1 MDKFKGK
8 APETE
13 KTGSK
18 QKSHLDRKR
27 SHAHRKESSSRKK
40 GLAIHRELFDEN
52 KVPAD
57 SRKII
62 ENFEE
67 IVANVRN
74 LSGKQKVSLYA
85 TIKNLSHQLTDD
97 RNSRRLGY
105 MNEASSISAYISYF
119 MWWNLVRM
127 TRLFSNL
134 PKTAFEPL
142 ANSQNPVA
150 IDIGSG
156 TLTVVISLWL
166 ARPELRNKKIKWYC
180 MDLSQTAL
188 AAGEDLYFSIAAK
201 TIKGEVSPSAPMP
214 EAFTPTPS
222 AGAKKA
228 PATPPKTPEPARP
241 AQTKQSQPAKKT
253 PAAKQAQPKQSQPA
267 KQVTSKTTEQP
278 KMAEQT
284 LQKSIDELMAEQQQ
298 KKTTKKAFD
307 WSQFDEMEGNTSS
320 SNSTA
325 SAKNNALS
333 SAQNAFSGSAASSAQ
348 GSSGAKSE
356 SKSNSKS
363 AENQSVSSST
373 KNALSQA
380 VSAHKYSSSTS
391 NVSSTVTADTSN
403 SNGHVSIKMSD
414 GVPRILLEP
423 AEPKIVLSAEAA
435 SLIDSTKQLTIS
447 FTVTAGGTV
456 PVANIKISPDILPS
470 IVSMEIKEQISR
482 WRFQSAPSDGQAQF
496 SYTIKKK

>member
-1 MDKFKGK
+1 MREVEQKG
-8 APETE
+8 
-13 KTGSK
+13 
-18 QKSHLDRKR
+18 
-27 SHAHRKESSSRKK
+27 
-40 GLAIHRELFDEN
+40 
-52 KVPAD
+52 
-57 SRKII
+57 
-62 ENFEE
+62 
-67 IVANVRN
+67 
-74 LSGKQKVSLYA
+74 
-85 TIKNLSHQLTDD
+85 
-97 RNSRRLGY
+97 
-105 MNEASSISAYISYF
+105 
-119 MWWNLVRM
+119 
-127 TRLFSNL
+127 
-134 PKTAFEPL
+134 
-142 ANSQNPVA
+142 
-150 IDIGSG
+150 
-156 TLTVVISLWL
+156 
-166 ARPELRNKKIKWYC
+166 
-180 MDLSQTAL
+180 AL
-188 AAGEDLYFSIAAK
+188 AGLFGTVLVWILIFLFFYFGAVILKPKEYK
-201 TIKGEVSPSAPMP
+201 TIKIRLDSAKEQVFKKEEVRKNNELVKTEKKDVKQTQNSQKGEASPSLQPASQSS
-214 EAFTPTPS
+214 ATPS
-222 AGAKKA
+222 AGVS

-253 PAAKQAQPKQSQPA
+253 PAAKQAQPKQSQPT

-307 WSQFDEMEGNTSS
+307 WSQFDEMEGNSSS

-496 SYTIKKK
+496 SYTIKNK